1 MRNDRVGRVLS
12 VPYRTMTAAAV
23 SLPERPGAGRGY
35 SAGTPNPIG
44 YKLSEKGGCQVWR
57 VRDFAS

>member
-12 VPYRTMTAAAV
+12 VPYRTVTAAAV

-35 SAGTPNPIG
+35 SAGTPNPDEAVLG
-44 YKLSEKGGCQVWR
+44 RSTN
-57 VRDFAS
+57 